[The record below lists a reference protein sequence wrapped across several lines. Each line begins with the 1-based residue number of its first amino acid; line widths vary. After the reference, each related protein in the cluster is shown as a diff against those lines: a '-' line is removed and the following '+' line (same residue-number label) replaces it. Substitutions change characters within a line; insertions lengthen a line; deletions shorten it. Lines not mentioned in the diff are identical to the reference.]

1 MLTTTNSVNK
11 LFCYDMI
18 SYSQGNR
25 FRRLRLFQ
33 SFQVVFFQVVFSS
46 NIVCPC
52 LIFFLMSHVELKKRP
67 CPMSLQFLVPVACHC
82 KPYVACGIEKMPM
95 SPCRF

>member
-33 SFQVVFFQVVFSS
+33 SFQVVFFQFFLKVQFIIALTKVFWDCIPSKARSIINCFTQTFSS
-46 NIVCPC
+46 W
-52 LIFFLMSHVELKKRP
+52 LS
-67 CPMSLQFLVPVACHC
+67 
-82 KPYVACGIEKMPM
+82 
-95 SPCRF
+95 

>member
-33 SFQVVFFQVVFSS
+33 SFQVVFFQ
-46 NIVCPC
+46 
-52 LIFFLMSHVELKKRP
+52 FFLQDIFQ
-67 CPMSLQFLVPVACHC
+67 CLVLDGVKDGLCCRC
-82 KPYVACGIEKMPM
+82 KAAEN
-95 SPCRF
+95 

>member
-33 SFQVVFFQVVFSS
+33 SFQVVFFIYIYIHCEILGETQYEYR
-46 NIVCPC
+46 
-52 LIFFLMSHVELKKRP
+52 HV
-67 CPMSLQFLVPVACHC
+67 
-82 KPYVACGIEKMPM
+82 
-95 SPCRF
+95 

>member
-11 LFCYDMI
+11 LFCYDMM

-33 SFQVVFFQVVFSS
+33 SFQVVLSTLAKNGITDIVSKFRSDPCNSDFTC
-46 NIVCPC
+46 NIHMTSKSQCKFT
-52 LIFFLMSHVELKKRP
+52 LRTHSLM
-67 CPMSLQFLVPVACHC
+67 M
-82 KPYVACGIEKMPM
+82 
-95 SPCRF
+95 